1 MEKYK
6 DIINLP
12 HKQSSK
18 RPHMSLQDR
27 AAQFAPFAA
36 LVGYDDAIKETGRLT
51 DERIEMSE
59 EKLAVLNARY
69 QILVDHLGEEPE
81 VAITY
86 FEPDIYKT
94 GGSYVT
100 TTGVVKKLDTYERL
114 VTMVD
119 GTRILMDDVLTLEG
133 DISGENPEV
142 RLIKTNNEEGG
153 QVNGTN

>member
-18 RPHMSLQDR
+18 RPHMSLLDR

-59 EKLAVLNARY
+59 ENLAVLNTRY
-69 QILVDHLGEEPE
+69 QILADHLGEEPE
-81 VAITY
+81 VTISY
-86 FEPDIYKT
+86 FVPDIYKA
-94 GGSYVT
+94 GGSYIEK
-100 TTGVVKKLDTYERL
+100 TGVVKKLDTYERL
-114 VTMVD
+114 ITMVD
-119 GTRILMDDVLTLEG
+119 GTRIPMDDILTLEG
-133 DISGENPEV
+133 DIFSEAEP
-142 RLIKTNNEEGG
+142 I
-153 QVNGTN
+153 

>member
-1 MEKYK
+1 MDKYK

-18 RPHMSLQDR
+18 RPHMSLLDR

-69 QILVDHLGEEPE
+69 QILVDHLGEEQE
-81 VAITY
+81 VTITY
-86 FEPDIYKT
+86 FVPDIYKT

-133 DISGENPEV
+133 DIFSAAEP
-142 RLIKTNNEEGG
+142 L
-153 QVNGTN
+153 

>member
-69 QILVDHLGEEPE
+69 QILVDHLGAEPE

-86 FEPDIYKT
+86 FVPDIYKT
-94 GGSYVT
+94 GGSYIT

-114 VTMVD
+114 ITMVD
-119 GTRILMDDVLTLEG
+119 GARILMDDVLTLEG
-133 DISGENPEV
+133 EIFAAAES
-142 RLIKTNNEEGG
+142 I
-153 QVNGTN
+153 

>member
-86 FEPDIYKT
+86 FVPDIYKT
-94 GGSYVT
+94 GGSYIT

-114 VTMVD
+114 ITMVD
-119 GTRILMDDVLTLEG
+119 GARILMDDVLTLGG
-133 DISGENPEV
+133 DIFSTAEP
-142 RLIKTNNEEGG
+142 L
-153 QVNGTN
+153 

>member
-18 RPHMSLQDR
+18 RPHMTLLDR

-36 LVGYDDAIKETGRLT
+36 LTGYDDAIKETGRLT

-59 EKLAVLNARY
+59 EKLAVLNERY
-69 QILVDHLGEEPE
+69 QILVDHLSDEPE
-81 VAITY
+81 VTITY
-86 FEPDIYKT
+86 FVPDIYKT
-94 GGSYVT
+94 GGSYIT

-114 VTMVD
+114 ITMVD
-119 GTRILMDDVLTLEG
+119 GSRILMDDVLLLEG
-133 DISGENPEV
+133 DIFSEAEP
-142 RLIKTNNEEGG
+142 L
-153 QVNGTN
+153 

>member
-18 RPHMSLQDR
+18 RPHMSLLDR

-36 LVGYDDAIKETGRLT
+36 LTGYDDAIKETGRLT

-59 EKLAVLNARY
+59 EKLSVLNARY

-86 FEPDIYKT
+86 FVPDIYKT

-119 GTRILMDDVLTLEG
+119 GTRILMDDVQTLEG
-133 DISGENPEV
+133 DIFSAAEP
-142 RLIKTNNEEGG
+142 L
-153 QVNGTN
+153 

>member
-18 RPHMSLQDR
+18 RPHMSLSDR

-69 QILVDHLGEEPE
+69 QILVDHLDEEPE
-81 VAITY
+81 VTITY
-86 FEPDIYKT
+86 FVPDIYKT
-94 GGSYVT
+94 GGSYIT
-100 TTGVVKKLDTYERL
+100 KTGVVKKMDAYERL
-114 VTMVD
+114 ITMVD
-119 GTRILMDDVLTLEG
+119 GIKILMDDVLTLEG
-133 DISGENPEV
+133 DIFNMADP
-142 RLIKTNNEEGG
+142 L
-153 QVNGTN
+153 

>member
-18 RPHMSLQDR
+18 RPHMSLLDR

-36 LVGYDDAIKETGRLT
+36 LTGYDDAIKETGRLT

-59 EKLAVLNARY
+59 EKLAALNARY
-69 QILVDHLGEEPE
+69 QMLVDHLGEEPE
-81 VAITY
+81 VTITY
-86 FEPDIYKT
+86 FVPDIYKT
-94 GGSYVT
+94 GGSYIEK
-100 TTGVVKKLDTYERL
+100 TGVAKKLDTYERMI
-114 VTMVD
+114 TMVD

-133 DISGENPEV
+133 DIFSAAES
-142 RLIKTNNEEGG
+142 L
-153 QVNGTN
+153 

>member
-18 RPHMSLQDR
+18 RPHMSLLDR

-36 LVGYDDAIKETGRLT
+36 LTGYDDAIKETGRLT

-59 EKLAVLNARY
+59 EKLSVLNARY
-69 QILVDHLGEEPE
+69 QMLVDHLGEEPE

-86 FEPDIYKT
+86 FVPDIYKT
-94 GGSYVT
+94 GGSYIT

-114 VTMVD
+114 ITMVD
-119 GTRILMDDVLTLEG
+119 GARILMDDVLTLEG
-133 DISGENPEV
+133 DIFSAAEN
-142 RLIKTNNEEGG
+142 L
-153 QVNGTN
+153 

>member
-18 RPHMSLQDR
+18 RPHMSLLDR

-59 EKLAVLNARY
+59 EKLTALNARY
-69 QILVDHLGEEPE
+69 QILADNLRKEPE
-81 VAITY
+81 VTITY
-86 FEPDIYKT
+86 FVPDIYKA
-94 GGSYVT
+94 GGAYIT
-100 TTGVVKKLDTYERL
+100 TTGIVKKLDTYERL

-133 DISGENPEV
+133 DIFSAAES
-142 RLIKTNNEEGG
+142 L
-153 QVNGTN
+153 

>member
-18 RPHMSLQDR
+18 RPRMSLLDR

-36 LVGYDDAIKETGRLT
+36 LTGYDDAIKETGRLT

-59 EKLAVLNARY
+59 EKLSVLNARY

-86 FEPDIYKT
+86 FVPDIYKT
-94 GGSYVT
+94 GGSYIT

-114 VTMVD
+114 ITMTD
-119 GTRILMDDVLTLEG
+119 GTRILMDDILTLAG
-133 DISGENPEV
+133 DIFSAAES
-142 RLIKTNNEEGG
+142 L
-153 QVNGTN
+153 

>member
-18 RPHMSLQDR
+18 RPHMSLLDR

-59 EKLAVLNARY
+59 EKLATLNARY

-86 FEPDIYKT
+86 FVPDIYKT
-94 GGSYVT
+94 GGSYIT

-114 VTMVD
+114 ITMVD
-119 GTRILMDDVLTLEG
+119 GARILMDDVLTLEG
-133 DISGENPEV
+133 EIFAAAES
-142 RLIKTNNEEGG
+142 I
-153 QVNGTN
+153 

>member
-18 RPHMSLQDR
+18 RPHMSLLDR

-69 QILVDHLGEEPE
+69 QILVDHLDEEPE
-81 VAITY
+81 VTITY
-86 FEPDIYKT
+86 FVPDIYKT
-94 GGSYVT
+94 GGSYIT
-100 TTGVVKKLDTYERL
+100 KTGVVKKMDAYERL
-114 VTMVD
+114 ITMVD
-119 GTRILMDDVLTLEG
+119 GIKILMDDVLTLEG
-133 DISGENPEV
+133 DIFNMADP
-142 RLIKTNNEEGG
+142 L
-153 QVNGTN
+153 

>member
-18 RPHMSLQDR
+18 RPHMSLLDR

-59 EKLAVLNARY
+59 ENLAVLNAQY
-69 QILVDHLGEEPE
+69 QILVDHLDEELE
-81 VAITY
+81 VTITY
-86 FEPDIYKT
+86 FVPDIYKT
-94 GGSYVT
+94 GGSYIT
-100 TTGVVKKLDTYERL
+100 KTGVVKKLDAYERL
-114 VTMVD
+114 ITMTD
-119 GTRILMDDVLTLEG
+119 GTKILMDDVLTLDG
-133 DISGENPEV
+133 DIFSMADP
-142 RLIKTNNEEGG
+142 
-153 QVNGTN
+153 

>member
-18 RPHMSLQDR
+18 RPHMSLLDR

-59 EKLAVLNARY
+59 EKLSVLNARY

-86 FEPDIYKT
+86 FVPDIYKT

-133 DISGENPEV
+133 DIFSAAEP
-142 RLIKTNNEEGG
+142 L
-153 QVNGTN
+153 

>member
-18 RPHMSLQDR
+18 RPHMSLLDR

-59 EKLAVLNARY
+59 ENLAVLNTRY
-69 QILVDHLGEEPE
+69 QILVDYLGEEPE
-81 VAITY
+81 VTITY
-86 FEPDIYKT
+86 FVPDIYKA
-94 GGSYVT
+94 GGAYIEK
-100 TTGVVKKLDTYERL
+100 TGVVKKLDTYERL
-114 VTMVD
+114 ITMVD

-133 DISGENPEV
+133 EIFSAVD
-142 RLIKTNNEEGG
+142 
-153 QVNGTN
+153 